1 MCTECPPGPPGLP
14 GIPGFKGDK
23 GLRGPPGRDGQDG
36 KMVRDLGKWS
46 SLGFSLTIS
55 LGYDL
60 TIFFPNNIFT
70 WLIFLFLFLV
80 TMYWIFYSC
89 LWSQWTGFQL
99 LQRAIKS
106 LLSLLF
112 SRLNNP
118 RVVSQLSTPQYQYSL
133 LIQNT
138 DVELCGWG
146 WGRDGSHCR
155 VMGLTLHCW
164 VSWILSPLTPVS
176 ARSGMRKEVEK
187 EEGVWLCALQKSPRP
202 IPKLGTS
209 GRKSRRDSK

>member
-36 KMVRDLGKWS
+36 KTVRDLGKWS

-80 TMYWIFYSC
+80 TMY
-89 LWSQWTGFQL
+89 
-99 LQRAIKS
+99 
-106 LLSLLF
+106 
-112 SRLNNP
+112 
-118 RVVSQLSTPQYQYSL
+118 
-133 LIQNT
+133 
-138 DVELCGWG
+138 
-146 WGRDGSHCR
+146 
-155 VMGLTLHCW
+155 
-164 VSWILSPLTPVS
+164 
-176 ARSGMRKEVEK
+176 
-187 EEGVWLCALQKSPRP
+187 
-202 IPKLGTS
+202 
-209 GRKSRRDSK
+209 

>member
-1 MCTECPPGPPGLP
+1 
-14 GIPGFKGDK
+14 
-23 GLRGPPGRDGQDG
+23 
-36 KMVRDLGKWS
+36 MVNFFIFI
-46 SLGFSLTIS
+46 FSYNVL
-55 LGYDL
+55 
-60 TIFFPNNIFT
+60 N
-70 WLIFLFLFLV
+70 
-80 TMYWIFYSC
+80 
-89 LWSQWTGFQL
+89 L
-99 LQRAIKS
+99 LQ
-106 LLSLLF
+106 LSLE
-112 SRLNNP
+112 SMDWISAASESHK
-118 RVVSQLSTPQYQYSL
+118 VSSEPSFLQTKQSQGCIPLSTPQYQYSL

-138 DVELCGWG
+138 DIELCGWG